1 MDVAGSFVVEAPR
14 EAVWT
19 LIRDPEVVA
28 RCVPGC
34 SSIEPLGP
42 TSYRAAVKIG
52 LGPLKM
58 TFNVVVDVVEEIE
71 PESILSTTSGEE
83 GGRASFVSSKN
94 RLALAALDDERTE
107 VSYASTVSV
116 TGRLGKFGLGMMRK
130 KADSVA
136 AEFGRAF
143 GEVARTAA
151 ATVATPP

>member
-34 SSIEPLGP
+34 SSIEPLSP
-42 TSYRAAVKIG
+42 TSYRATVKIG

-58 TFNVVVDVVEEIE
+58 SFNVVVDVTEEVE
-71 PESILSTTSGEE
+71 PETIISKTSGEE
-83 GGRASFVSSKN
+83 GGRASFVSSVN
-94 RLALAALDDERTE
+94 RLDLRAVDDGVTE
-107 VSYASTVSV
+107 VSYSATVSV

-143 GEVARTAA
+143 GEVAR
-151 ATVATPP
+151 VA

>member
-34 SSIEPLGP
+34 SSIEPLSP
-42 TSYRAAVKIG
+42 TSYRATVKIG

-58 TFNVVVDVVEEIE
+58 SFNVVVDVTEEVE
-71 PESILSTTSGEE
+71 PETIVSKTSGEE
-83 GGRASFVSSKN
+83 GGRASFVSSVN
-94 RLALAALDDERTE
+94 RLDLRAVEDGVTE
-107 VSYASTVSV
+107 VSYSATVSV

-143 GEVARTAA
+143 GEVARAA
-151 ATVATPP
+151 

>member
-34 SSIEPLGP
+34 SAIEPLSP
-42 TSYRAAVKIG
+42 TSYRATVKIG

-58 TFNVVVDVVEEIE
+58 SFNVVVDVTEEVE
-71 PESILSTTSGEE
+71 PETIVSKTSGEE
-83 GGRASFVSSKN
+83 GGRASFVSSVN
-94 RLALAALDDERTE
+94 RLDLRAVEDGVTE
-107 VSYASTVSV
+107 VSYSATVSV

-143 GEVARTAA
+143 GEVARAA
-151 ATVATPP
+151 